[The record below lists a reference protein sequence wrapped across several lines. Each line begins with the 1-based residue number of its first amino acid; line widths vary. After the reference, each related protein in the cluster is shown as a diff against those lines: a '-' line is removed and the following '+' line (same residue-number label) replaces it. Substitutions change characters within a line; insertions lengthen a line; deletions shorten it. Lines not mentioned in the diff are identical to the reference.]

1 LIQIL
6 RVNGLNA
13 AIQELA
19 CAKRREI
26 NPSRPRAD
34 DAQRYPL
41 TRIAPSGY

>member
-19 CAKRREI
+19 RAKR
-26 NPSRPRAD
+26 
-34 DAQRYPL
+34 QKL
-41 TRIAPSGY
+41 TARDRVQMTRNGIR